1 MIGSGGAGNTRC
13 DAAPKAPPKE
23 ATRPMNIR
31 AFAPLAF
38 LVWFAH
44 AAAGN
49 SQEFV
54 QSYSSEEMHR
64 MAALYKQI
72 VEGKPLGDM
81 DQYFL
86 AFQFRGYVA
95 ATLDHLSIGAE
106 QINECAI
113 KYSLDEIVAR
123 SAAMI
128 ESAPSNKAMIAAVE
142 VNSAIIVACDAVK
155 AQR

>member
-1 MIGSGGAGNTRC
+1 MIESDLGGQHPLRC
-13 DAAPKAPPKE
+13 RSEGATKE
-23 ATRPMNIR
+23 ATRAMHIR
-31 AFAPLAF
+31 AFAPLAC

-44 AAAGN
+44 TAAGN
-49 SQEFV
+49 SQEFA
-54 QSYSSEEMHR
+54 QSYTSEELHR

-72 VEGKPLGDM
+72 VEGTPLDNM
-81 DQYFL
+81 DQYFM

-106 QINECAI
+106 QINECAG

-123 SAAMI
+123 SAIMI
-128 ESAPSNKAMIAAVE
+128 ESTPSNKAMIAAVE